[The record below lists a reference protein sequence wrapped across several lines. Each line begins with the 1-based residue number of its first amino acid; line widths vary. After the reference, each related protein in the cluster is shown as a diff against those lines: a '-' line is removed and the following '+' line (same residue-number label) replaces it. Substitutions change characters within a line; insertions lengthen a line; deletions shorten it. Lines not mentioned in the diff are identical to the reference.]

1 MKIYYKENEE
11 GFSVIVVFGDIK
23 SVFKVY
29 GTENRIE
36 GNLLLTEYCEGS
48 VIGSVVIRIV
58 ELRYGIYNRSFSRSK
73 G

>member
-48 VIGSVVIRIV
+48 VIGSVVIRTV